1 MAYDT
6 GQDPRLDPGDGQDA
20 LQGAQ
25 WDALDAELQRDL
37 QEEHGDV
44 YGVLLPFP
52 TRRLRVVKEQPHP
65 RERREHRL
73 AGLARFGRTY
83 QPNND
88 DGAGFPPDTAA

>member
-20 LQGAQ
+20 LQGAH

-37 QEEHGDV
+37 QEQHGDL
-44 YGVLLPFP
+44 YAPVLPLH
-52 TRRLRVVKEQPHP
+52 TRHLRVVAEQPHP
-65 RERREHRL
+65 RERREHRM
-73 AGLARFGRTY
+73 ARRLGRTF

-88 DGAGFPPDTAA
+88 GGAGFPPDTAA